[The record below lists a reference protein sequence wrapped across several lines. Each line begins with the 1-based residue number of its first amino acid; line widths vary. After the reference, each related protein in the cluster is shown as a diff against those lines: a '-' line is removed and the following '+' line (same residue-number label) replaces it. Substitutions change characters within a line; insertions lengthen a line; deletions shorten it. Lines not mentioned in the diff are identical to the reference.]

1 MFIRTDE
8 VKSKGVG
15 RKEVSVLHVMK
26 EKTLNLEVIDVS
38 HTLGGGVKKCVFII
52 TDKAKSSRGGG
63 KRCRCY
69 ERRRAKV

>member
-1 MFIRTDE
+1 MR
-8 VKSKGVG
+8 SKGSG

-52 TDKAKSSRGGG
+52 TDKAKASRGGS
-63 KRCRCY
+63 KRCWCY
-69 ERRRAKV
+69 ERRRTKA

>member
-1 MFIRTDE
+1 M
-8 VKSKGVG
+8 KSKGGG

-38 HTLGGGVKKCVFII
+38 HTLGGGVKKSVFII
-52 TDKAKSSRGGG
+52 TDKAKTSRGGG

-69 ERRRAKV
+69 ERRRSKA